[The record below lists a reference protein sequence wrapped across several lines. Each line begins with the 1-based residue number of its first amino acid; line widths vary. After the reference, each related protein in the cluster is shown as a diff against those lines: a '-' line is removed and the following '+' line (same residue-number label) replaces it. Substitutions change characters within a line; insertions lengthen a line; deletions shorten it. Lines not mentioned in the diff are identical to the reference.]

1 MAISESSEHTESG
14 FRRIPR
20 HNLRSL
26 SISGTRST
34 SSTRSATG
42 CGSGNGSGS
51 GSGGTKF
58 GSLGNNRTTNSGNM
72 EYAWMEPRHDPIVT
86 DTNLAEI
93 DFEDFRNEDLA
104 YAFSCGVRNK
114 QLSFVFTSL
123 SFWQHVA
130 IDVAWNFSFWNVNN
144 KPLTRSF
151 FRDKGIGCDTEEL
164 WHCGTA
170 GLVFSKRR
178 ERRIEGER
186 EQSG

>member
-34 SSTRSATG
+34 SSSRSATG
-42 CGSGNGSGS
+42 CGGNGSG
-51 GSGGTKF
+51 GGGTKF
-58 GSLGNNRTTNSGNM
+58 GSLGNNRTTNSGSGGNM
-72 EYAWMEPRHDPIVT
+72 EYAWLEPRHDPIAT

-104 YAFSCGVRNK
+104 YAFSCGVSNSA
-114 QLSFVFTSL
+114 LSFFFL
-123 SFWQHVA
+123 NILLRFCFGNMLFGA
-130 IDVAWNFSFWNVNN
+130 RNFIVERKQQAVDPFASI
-144 KPLTRSF
+144 
-151 FRDKGIGCDTEEL
+151 RDRVDWKNY
-164 WHCGTA
+164 GTA
-170 GLVFSKRR
+170 GLVFSKQI
-178 ERRIEGER
+178 ERGR